1 MLDLMVKNILAKN
14 GIEFLA
20 VLLGISGSMY
30 IDDRR
35 ESVTIDKQIHSSLNS
50 LKGELITNIEYLQ
63 RFEESILKRMYL
75 FEIALNPGT
84 LMFLSIS

>member
-1 MLDLMVKNILAKN
+1 MGKSILAKN

-30 IDDRR
+30 IDDKR

-50 LKGELITNIEYLQ
+50 LKSELITNVEYLQ

>member
-1 MLDLMVKNILAKN
+1 
-14 GIEFLA
+14 
-20 VLLGISGSMY
+20 MY
-30 IDDRR
+30 IDDKR

-50 LKGELITNIEYLQ
+50 LKSELITNVEYLQ

>member
-63 RFEESILKRMYL
+63 RFEESILKGMYL